1 MSRVNS
7 TRGSIHEE
15 TKRNTIMNSGYYK
28 TNLSGINKQ
37 SNIIRAGAIKRTGS
51 GELDQGAI
59 SHIIPRQGSG
69 TSLKLKLAVKN

>member
-51 GELDQGAI
+51 GELD
-59 SHIIPRQGSG
+59 
-69 TSLKLKLAVKN
+69 